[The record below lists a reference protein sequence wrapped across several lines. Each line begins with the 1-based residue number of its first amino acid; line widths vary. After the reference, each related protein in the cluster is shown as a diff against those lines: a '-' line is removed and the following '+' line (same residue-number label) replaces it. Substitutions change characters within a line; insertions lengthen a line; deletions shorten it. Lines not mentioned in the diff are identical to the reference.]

1 MRVIINVTLVFQREL
16 YQRPFLLNESS
27 HCMREV
33 GLQRYLESNFQ
44 VNFGLEECLL
54 FDIWRGAYY
63 RMAFIQ

>member
-1 MRVIINVTLVFQREL
+1 MRIINVTLLFQREL
-16 YQRPFLLNESS
+16 DQRPFLLSESS

-33 GLQRYLESNFQ
+33 GLKMYLESNVQF
-44 VNFGLEECLL
+44 NFGLQECYL